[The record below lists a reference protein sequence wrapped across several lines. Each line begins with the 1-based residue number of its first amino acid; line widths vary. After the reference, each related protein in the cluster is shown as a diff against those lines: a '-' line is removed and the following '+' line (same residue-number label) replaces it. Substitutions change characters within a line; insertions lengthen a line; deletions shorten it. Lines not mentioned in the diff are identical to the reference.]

1 MPAVYAIGET
11 IYDIIFRDGHPVAA
25 RPGGSML
32 NTAVSLG
39 RLGMPVTFISEYAYD
54 GPGNLIHD
62 FLAANKVDTS
72 SVYRYRDGKT
82 AVALAFL
89 DKDNNAS
96 YSFYKIFPAERLKIK
111 EQFPFGDQDV
121 VIFGAFFSLMPEVR
135 PQLLA
140 FLKKAAGDALILYD
154 PNIRKPHRE
163 QVREMQGLIAQ
174 NIGMSDIVR
183 GSDEDFETVFG
194 IKSSAE
200 AFEVIREHG
209 CELLVYTKSGEYV
222 DVFHPGWHFRL
233 PVPAVDVLSTI
244 GAGDS
249 FNAGLVY
256 ALRKAGLGKST
267 LLSAGKAGWEEMIR
281 LAIACGSHACTHYDN
296 YISTGFA
303 ASLAAG

>member
-111 EQFPFGDQDV
+111 EQFPFGEQDV

-135 PQLLA
+135 PQLLG
-140 FLKKAAGDALILYD
+140 FLEKAAADALVLYD
-154 PNIRKPHRE
+154 PNIRKPHRK
-163 QVREMQGLIAQ
+163 QVRDMQELIFQ
-174 NIGMSDIVR
+174 NIRMSDMVR
-183 GSDEDFETVFG
+183 GSDEDFGTIFG

-200 AFEVIREHG
+200 ACELVREHG
-209 CELLVYTKSGEYV
+209 CELLVYTTSGEYV
-222 DVFHPGWHFRL
+222 DVFHPEWQFRL
-233 PVPAVDVLSTI
+233 PVPEVNVLSTI

-256 ALRKAGLGKST
+256 ALRKAGLGKKK
-267 LLSAGKAGWEEMIR
+267 LLSAGKNEWEEMIR
-281 LAIACGSHACTHYDN
+281 IAIACGSHACTHYDN
-296 YISTGFA
+296 YISDAFA